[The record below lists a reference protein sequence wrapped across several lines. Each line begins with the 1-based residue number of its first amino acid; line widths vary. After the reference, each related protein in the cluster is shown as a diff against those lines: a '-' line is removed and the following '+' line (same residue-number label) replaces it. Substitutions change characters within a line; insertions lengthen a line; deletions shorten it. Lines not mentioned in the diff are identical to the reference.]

1 MPHDMQNILM
11 LIRKGVIFFDDD
23 YSSSWK
29 TRVAETV
36 QDSQLLPRKTHP
48 GKDDLTINQL

>member
-1 MPHDMQNILM
+1 MSYDMQNDLM
-11 LIRKGVIFFDDD
+11 LIRKDVIFFDDD

-29 TRVAETV
+29 TRVVETV

-48 GKDDLTINQL
+48 GKDDLMINQL

>member
-23 YSSSWK
+23 YSSSVK

>member
-1 MPHDMQNILM
+1 MSYDMQNDLM
-11 LIRKGVIFFDDD
+11 LIRKDVIFFDDD

-29 TRVAETV
+29 TRVVETV